1 MKAIITVGIS
11 ASGKSTWA
19 AEKVNE
25 AGSRW
30 FIVCRDNIRWSVS
43 GVTGWKDYKF
53 NKKTEKEVTELQ
65 EAHIKFLAKDKCNI
79 IIADTNLNPST
90 RNRLIDL
97 CTSLGYEVEIKEFP
111 ITLEEAWK
119 RDQFRGVFSV
129 GRDVIY
135 KQWQQW
141 LEYKGEGYKP
151 NSITNNGITP
161 KAVIFD
167 IDGTLAHMDGNRRAF
182 EWDKVGMDS
191 VDAHVKRMLK
201 AYVCDDYAII
211 IVSGRD
217 SSCRSQT
224 EDWLYE
230 NRIYYDALLMR
241 PKGDM
246 RKDTIIK
253 REIFDNYI
261 RNEYNVEVVFDDR
274 PSVVRTWYDIGIPK
288 VIAVGNPWVEF

>member
-1 MKAIITVGIS
+1 MKAIITVGVS

-25 AGSRW
+25 AGSKW
-30 FIVCRDNIRWSVS
+30 FIVCRDNLRWSVS

-65 EAHIKFLAKDKCNI
+65 EAHIKSLAKDKCNI

-90 RNRLIDL
+90 RNHLIAL

-135 KQWQQW
+135 KQGQQW

-151 NSITNNGITP
+151 NVTKP
-161 KAVIFD
+161 KTVIFD
-167 IDGTLAHMDGNRRAF
+167 IDGTLAHMAGNRGAF
-182 EWDKVGMDS
+182 EWDKVGIDS
-191 VDAHVKRMLK
+191 VDTHVKRMLK
-201 AYVCDDYAII
+201 AYVCDGYKII

>member
-1 MKAIITVGIS
+1 MKAIITVGVS

-19 AEKVNE
+19 AEKMKEV
-25 AGSRW
+25 GSRW
-30 FIVCRDNIRWSVS
+30 AIVCRDDLRWHVS

-65 EAHIKFLAKDKCNI
+65 EAQIRFFSQDHDI

-141 LEYKGEGYKP
+141 LEYKGESYVP
-151 NSITNNGITP
+151 NFSKP

-167 IDGTLAHMDGNRRAF
+167 IDGTLAHMDNNRGAF
-182 EWDKVGMDS
+182 EWNKVGMDS
-191 VDAHVKRMLK
+191 VDVHVKRMLK
-201 AYVCDDYAII
+201 AYVCANYKII

-217 SSCRSQT
+217 SICILQT
-224 EDWLYE
+224 EDWLFK
-230 NRIYYDALLMR
+230 NKIYYDALIMR
-241 PKGDM
+241 PEGDM

>member
-19 AEKVNE
+19 TEKMIE
-25 AGSRW
+25 SGSRW
-30 FIVCRDNIRWSVS
+30 FITCRDDLRWTVS
-43 GVTGWKDYKF
+43 GVIGWKDYKF

-65 EAHIKFLAKDKCNI
+65 EAQIKFLATDKHDI
-79 IIADTNLNPST
+79 IIADTNLNPKT

-141 LEYKGEGYKP
+141 LEYKGEFYVPDFSK
-151 NSITNNGITP
+151 P

-167 IDGTLAHMDGNRRAF
+167 IDGTLAHMDGNRGAF

-191 VDAHVKRMLK
+191 VDTHVKRMLK
-201 AYVCDDYAII
+201 AYVCDDYKII

-217 SSCRSQT
+217 SICMKQT

-230 NRIYYDALLMR
+230 NRIYYHALIMR
-241 PKGDM
+241 PEGDM
-246 RKDTIIK
+246 RKDTIVK

-288 VIAVGNPWVEF
+288 VVAVGNPWNEF